1 MNMNDEQQRLV
12 TDNMKLVHFV
22 VNKYYPTFNGN
33 EDVSQVG
40 MVGLC
45 KAALAWNPEKT
56 TFTTC
61 ACNYIRNEIRLY
73 FRENLVEQQP
83 LSLDYEYEGD
93 MTLSDAIEGDT
104 DVNSTIGFDEFLA
117 EEPERTQ
124 LIIKLQSQGY
134 TLTEIADVLGVPY
147 QTVAQVKRNLKLKWE
162 RRCDVNS
169 N

>member
-61 ACNYIRNEIRLY
+61 ACNYIRCG
-73 FRENLVEQQP
+73 
-83 LSLDYEYEGD
+83 EY
-93 MTLSDAIEGDT
+93 MVIVM
-104 DVNSTIGFDEFLA
+104 VNGHSYRAGA
-117 EEPERTQ
+117 
-124 LIIKLQSQGY
+124 Y
-134 TLTEIADVLGVPY
+134 THAPDIL
-147 QTVAQVKRNLKLKWE
+147 
-162 RRCDVNS
+162 
-169 N
+169 

>member
-1 MNMNDEQQRLV
+1 MNDEQQRLV

-45 KAALAWNPEKT
+45 KAALAWNPDKT

-61 ACNYIRNEIRLY
+61 ACIYIRNEIRAY
-73 FRENLVEQQP
+73 FRENLVEQPP
-83 LSLDYEYEGD
+83 LSLDYEYDGD
-93 MTLSDAIEGDT
+93 MTLSDAIEGDC
-104 DVNSTIGFDEFLA
+104 DVNSTLDFDEFLA
-117 EEPERTQ
+117 EQPERTQ
-124 LIIKLQSQGY
+124 QIIRLHSQGY
-134 TLTEIADVLGVPY
+134 SLKEIANWLGVSS
-147 QTVAQVKRNLKLKWE
+147 QIVNQAKRIFELKWE
-162 RRCDVNS
+162 RRFNENS